1 MRTDP
6 RQKPEVAWKAT
17 MPDSGKALPTRVVCV
32 RCGQEFSIE
41 SDRELK
47 DPRYPSCPNCEK
59 RKSGA
64 YSGWNLLDDVLDS
77 IDPW

>member
-1 MRTDP
+1 MGELASATAFRT
-6 RQKPEVAWKAT
+6 RAT
-17 MPDSGKALPTRVVCV
+17 CV
-32 RCGQEFSIE
+32 RCGQPLSIE
-41 SDRELK
+41 SGREVK
-47 DPRYPSCPNCEK
+47 GSASPTCPNCEK